1 MNKKNGVKKIN
12 YRDFAADLLLNQL
25 YYLIIGFELSLQF
38 FVVFFLCFKKKF
50 NFLAFNLLVVL
61 VVVTSIN
68 NVFCISLFFF
78 VQVTNQCGFGWFTT
92 TSSLKDVYFTWVYR
106 EGEIGQ

>member
-1 MNKKNGVKKIN
+1 MNEKNGVKKIN

-38 FVVFFLCFKKKF
+38 FVVFYVSKKKF

-68 NVFCISLFFF
+68 NSIF
-78 VQVTNQCGFGWFTT
+78 
-92 TSSLKDVYFTWVYR
+92 
-106 EGEIGQ
+106 